1 MGGIRYNTEDESA
14 ILVTVAEELRI
25 VVSSSPIDTA
35 KYIDLPLECIQQ
47 VTLQSQLNPQSQTSS
62 YAVIIHLASATEHT
76 YYLNAVGHNDDT
88 ILLAFMSEIHAT
100 TLKNIVLPNQR
111 HPAEIRMSQ
120 QPIDCSR
127 PVSNGESAG
136 PDPAS
141 TSDQDLRET
150 SSQAASCRARHPP
163 SATVPPA
170 TSKLTSASRVKTTQL
185 NVSETGLR
193 PEDDENM
200 EWAAVAISNAMEDIP
215 VGLHLNAGNAQV
227 GTGVQQPAISPADI
241 AGMRP
246 TTQHSVL
253 DDREQISQ
261 DEDQGYD
268 SSYDVSPR
276 VSKVARNGSKSKM
289 PPALTSTQ
297 TSELHNEA
305 GDGTANNAPPS
316 KLSRSLQT
324 GDRKLE
330 IGIEPPSSSD
340 PETTAGR
347 DAKTSTNSKGPK
359 SGKAKAPAK
368 GKGRIQKKQPPKKA
382 IAGKVKAKALANNEG
397 EENDEFDLP
406 ESPERPKAKSMAS
419 GVPHE
424 IAQAPGQAMG
434 KTRKTNVSNKESL
447 NASSLAS
454 RTVSSVKCQAT
465 SKPPVRP
472 AKPRK
477 ADEIEDESIW
487 NFGPDASDEDHNID
501 PKQGA
506 KTKAKAKAKVIKK
519 QPPKVSKVEKPEKP
533 QSKAKKS
540 GTRESAKLPPA
551 TLNKPRSRR
560 AAADKA
566 NEKILR
572 IEEFDEIVD
581 DEEEGPVAKPQ
592 KKSAAAAV
600 TQPARAT
607 QAQKSKTYI
616 NDRAPSITTDSEAEK
631 TATTKFMAP
640 VENAK
645 ATSQMESGSE
655 IEDTEEVDLVAD
667 ITRQVTEKTRI
678 TPMPPSKAIGADSLL
693 GSEVTS
699 PEQGDTGTNEAMFPT
714 GDKDT
719 HEKSAE
725 DPKRPF
731 IPDSVPKMPDRM
743 QGTKQA
749 FSEPLM
755 EGDDTLE
762 PVQMVGDADDSHFQ
776 EALPDREPTDQEE
789 AEISP
794 NEPQPTL
801 KPDKP
806 KEMPSS
812 KSKVKGKA
820 VAKIDHADDQQSVKS
835 MQPILEPRQPKIKAH
850 SSKPRYPFSAKLNF
864 LAQETEQINS
874 EVQKP
879 AGFQVADIS
888 KTTKQFKATAPQ
900 AIQVEAAKNTEHAD
914 KIRQPS
920 QAKVEDK
927 AKNVKAPRKI
937 NDQDVAK
944 KVVNR
949 KAQTLQGT
957 HGVRNHGKPNRKI
970 ENGNLGPPQEISKED
985 TTVLP
990 GPAIG
995 NKRKIDQDGPAEQK
1009 KPKLAPVKKDIKR
1022 VENRDNK
1029 VQKIKRDVKAKDEE
1043 AEPEMDEDQGTPI
1056 PEFSRKPEIISFSA
1070 SGPRNQGIASKK
1082 KPKRSKHSKMADR
1095 FSQELRRTLE
1105 RETAPYVD
1113 DLAPWEHKQHA
1124 KRHKRDVTPPAA
1136 HKRVPQMIPGPEPMA
1151 IHDRPHR
1158 LSSQSTRV
1166 NENGSPMP
1174 IAHPRNESSTVQERY
1189 LEDDNVRD
1197 AFQNAQLDDDDHFI
1211 IQSDGYNRDEVALP
1225 PVRKNPILRRDNM
1238 GFVGLPNNSK
1248 QVPSSPHAPSAF
1260 ASMPAHHGYQDGK
1273 IVNPETTEKIIPMEL
1288 HDPFVG
1294 GRRGQTSS
1302 FIETLRNVSNREVQ
1316 RLRNGPKEQ
1325 KPAAKVTRHSLLYN
1339 DDPDKTLVEPELVHK
1354 KRKYETISTSSSSS
1368 ESVTPEDT
1376 SPSQAVTPY
1385 QSDAETLA
1393 QWRKAYEP
1401 HQGNMLDV
1409 LSNITHVSHWHSL
1422 ETKRNRTD

>member
-25 VVSSSPIDTA
+25 VVSSSPTEPA

-47 VTLQSQLNPQSQTSS
+47 VTLQSQLNTQSQTSS
-62 YAVIIHLASATEHT
+62 YAVIIHLAAATEHT
-76 YYLNAVGHNDDT
+76 YYLNAVGHNDDA

-100 TLKNIVLPNQR
+100 TIKNIVLPNRR

-136 PDPAS
+136 PDLAS

-150 SSQAASCRARHPP
+150 SSQAASSRARHPP
-163 SATVPPA
+163 STTVPPA
-170 TSKLTSASRVKTTQL
+170 ANKLTSASRVKTTQL

-241 AGMRP
+241 ASMRP
-246 TTQHSVL
+246 TTQLSVL
-253 DDREQISQ
+253 DDREQIQQ
-261 DEDQGYD
+261 DEDQGFD

-276 VSKVARNGSKSKM
+276 VSKVAPNESKSKM
-289 PPALTSTQ
+289 PPAPMSIQ

-305 GDGTANNAPPS
+305 GDDITNNAPPS
-316 KLSRSLQT
+316 KLSRSVRN

-340 PETTAGR
+340 PETKAGR
-347 DAKTSTNSKGPK
+347 DAKASTNSIEPK

-368 GKGRIQKKQPPKKA
+368 GKGRIQIKQPPKKA
-382 IAGKVKAKALANNEG
+382 IASKVKAKALADKR

-424 IAQAPGQAMG
+424 IAQAPGEAMG
-434 KTRKTNVSNKESL
+434 KTRTTNVSHKESL
-447 NASSLAS
+447 NAPSLAS
-454 RTVSSVKCQAT
+454 RTVSSVKRQAT

-472 AKPRK
+472 AKPSK

-487 NFGPDASDEDHNID
+487 NFGPDASDEDHDID
-501 PKQGA
+501 PKQGT
-506 KTKAKAKAKVIKK
+506 KTKAKAKAKIIKK
-519 QPPKVSKVEKPEKP
+519 QPPNASKVEKREKP

-551 TLNKPRSRR
+551 TLNEPRSRR
-560 AAADKA
+560 AAAEKA

-581 DEEEGPVAKPQ
+581 DGEEGPVAKPQ
-592 KKSAAAAV
+592 KKSAAAAI

-616 NDRAPSITTDSEAEK
+616 NDRAPSIATESEVEK
-631 TATTKFMAP
+631 TAATKFMAP

-645 ATSQMESGSE
+645 ATSQVESGSE

-667 ITRQVTEKTRI
+667 ITRQVTEKTGI
-678 TPMPPSKAIGADSLL
+678 TPMPPSTAIGADSLL

-699 PEQGDTGTNEAMFPT
+699 PEQGGTGTNEAMFPT

-719 HEKSAE
+719 HEKSAQ

-731 IPDSVPKMPDRM
+731 VPDSVPKMPDRI
-743 QGTKQA
+743 QDTKQA

-762 PVQMVGDADDSHFQ
+762 PVQMVGGADDSHFQ
-776 EALPDREPTDQEE
+776 EALPDREPRDQEE
-789 AEISP
+789 TEISP

-812 KSKVKGKA
+812 KGKVNGKA
-820 VAKIDHADDQQSVKS
+820 VAKIDHADDRQSVKS
-835 MQPILEPRQPKIKAH
+835 IQPILEPRQLKIKAY
-850 SSKPRYPFSAKLNF
+850 SSKLQDPFCAKLNF

-900 AIQVEAAKNTEHAD
+900 AIQVEAAKNTEYTG
-914 KIRQPS
+914 KIRQPV

-937 NDQDVAK
+937 NDQAVAE

-949 KAQTLQGT
+949 EAQTLQET
-957 HGVRNHGKPNRKI
+957 HRVRNHGKPNRKT
-970 ENGNLGPPQEISKED
+970 ENGNLGPHQEISKED

-995 NKRKIDQDGPAEQK
+995 NKRKIGQDGPAEQK
-1009 KPKLAPVKKDIKR
+1009 KPKLTPVKKDIKR
-1022 VENRDNK
+1022 VENKDNK
-1029 VQKIKRDVKAKDEE
+1029 VQKIKRDLKAKYEE
-1043 AEPEMDEDQGTPI
+1043 VEPEMDEDQGTPI

-1082 KPKRSKHSKMADR
+1082 KPKCSKHSKMADR

-1113 DLAPWEHKQHA
+1113 DPAPWEHEQHA
-1124 KRHKRDVTPPAA
+1124 KSHKRDVTPPAA
-1136 HKRVPQMIPGPEPMA
+1136 HKHVPQMIPEPEPMA
-1151 IHDRPHR
+1151 IQDRPHR

-1166 NENGSPMP
+1166 NENGSPVP
-1174 IAHPRNESSTVQERY
+1174 IAHPRNESSTAQERY

-1197 AFQNAQLDDDDHFI
+1197 AFQNAQLDDDDQSI
-1211 IQSDGYNRDEVALP
+1211 IQGDGYNRDEVALP

-1260 ASMPAHHGYQDGK
+1260 ASMPAHHVYQDGK
-1273 IVNPETTEKIIPMEL
+1273 IVNPETTKKIIPTEL

-1294 GRRGQTSS
+1294 DRRVQTSS
-1302 FIETLRNVSNREVQ
+1302 FIETLRNLSDREVQ
-1316 RLRNGPKEQ
+1316 GLRNGPKEQ
-1325 KPAAKVTRHSLLYN
+1325 KPAAKVTRHSLLFN
-1339 DDPDKTLVEPELVHK
+1339 DDPDKTLVEPEPVRK

-1368 ESVTPEDT
+1368 ESVTSEDT